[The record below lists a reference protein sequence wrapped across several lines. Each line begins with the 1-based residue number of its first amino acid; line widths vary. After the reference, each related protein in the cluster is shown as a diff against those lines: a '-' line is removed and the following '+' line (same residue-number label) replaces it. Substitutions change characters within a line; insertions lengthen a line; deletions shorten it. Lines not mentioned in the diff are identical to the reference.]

1 MHLSLLFEK
10 GVSFMEFIRQDKDM
24 YQEKTLEI
32 YHAIEIDEELKKEIQ
47 RIHVPIHVLVFAE
60 IWCPDCMINVPILQ
74 KMADLNS
81 HFKIGILPKE
91 GNEKHMERL
100 NPSSKPKIPT
110 FVFLDKDFQPIG
122 VFIEQP
128 KALEEINRRGKKAEI
143 LVAKRKYR
151 KGEFSRET
159 IREILDIIQAYI
171 G

>member
-1 MHLSLLFEK
+1 
-10 GVSFMEFIRQDKDM
+10 
-24 YQEKTLEI
+24 
-32 YHAIEIDEELKKEIQ
+32 
-47 RIHVPIHVLVFAE
+47 
-60 IWCPDCMINVPILQ
+60 
-74 KMADLNS
+74 
-81 HFKIGILPKE
+81 
-91 GNEKHMERL
+91 MERL
-100 NPSSKPKIPT
+100 NPSSKPKMPT